1 MVKLFHFKQKSKID
15 QKTKQYYLRKDW
27 DTIMLRFENEG
38 NTISVKLPKTD
49 YTVHMMA
56 TYDKDNKIYNTK
68 MYIERNDVNDLS
80 LIKDDCKLKSD
91 SKVIR
96 YDMANYITEQFNNG
110 FFDYYMDR
118 YEYQQKCFAK
128 GLQYFEDVVATHE

>member
-1 MVKLFHFKQKSKID
+1 
-15 QKTKQYYLRKDW
+15 
-27 DTIMLRFENEG
+27 MLRFENEG

-68 MYIERNDVNDLS
+68 TYIERNDINDLS
-80 LIKDDCKLKSD
+80 LINDDYKLESD
-91 SKVIR
+91 SKNIR

-110 FFDYYMDR
+110 FFNCYIER
-118 YEYQQKCFAK
+118 YDYQQKCFEK
-128 GLQYFEDVVATHE
+128 GNDYFETIGNANEKIKIGSVVS